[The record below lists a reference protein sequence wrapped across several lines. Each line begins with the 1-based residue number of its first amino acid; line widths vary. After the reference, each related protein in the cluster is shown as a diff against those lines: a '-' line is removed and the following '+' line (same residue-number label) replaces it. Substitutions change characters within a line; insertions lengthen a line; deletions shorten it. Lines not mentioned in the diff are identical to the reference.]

1 MSCCCCSTPTTSCR
15 TSTGSGA
22 SSLSLADDVV
32 AADCLFGAWR
42 RGDPAITRLCGLIGG
57 TDPLAVEL
65 GFADRWAVHLGRWTG
80 MPVVEEEDRGEALLV
95 RIDPARPPPMG
106 SNGFLV
112 RRDAVLKTVYRP
124 FVHSDVVG
132 DLAELGWRFARV
144 RDSIVHHYA
153 PDLRAFTRK
162 AFRRARRTAV
172 GVPQQRRGFRPP
184 VPRAMGLAISSWLL
198 VGPSLRAL
206 RGFRTK
212 PDPAWALYPI
222 AYAITTA
229 AYAVEMLRAV
239 LLRGHMRVPRSRL
252 GRGDEPRLRDYRGLV
267 SVVMPAYNESG
278 LLAGHLAETVSALE
292 RIGCRYELIIVDDG
306 SDDDTRAIARD
317 AAGANRYVTVVGL
330 DRNSG
335 KGIALIHGAN
345 VVRGDL
351 VLFVDAD
358 LEVHPRQLSIL
369 YETLIRE
376 RADVVIG
383 SKLHPRARIEYPSGR
398 RVLSIGYYILVRL
411 LFGLPVRDTQT
422 GLKLYKREVLDR
434 VVPRLVVKRYAHD
447 LEVLVNA
454 HRLGYRIAEAP
465 VVVTRERGYPRIGP
479 TDVREVA
486 QDTLAIWYRTYV
498 LHYYD
503 RHATDPAGAPRAD
516 AMKAIKDTTVV
527 REPEPS
533 ADETPPVTRER
544 V

>member
-1 MSCCCCSTPTTSCR
+1 
-15 TSTGSGA
+15 
-22 SSLSLADDVV
+22 
-32 AADCLFGAWR
+32 
-42 RGDPAITRLCGLIGG
+42 
-57 TDPLAVEL
+57 
-65 GFADRWAVHLGRWTG
+65 
-80 MPVVEEEDRGEALLV
+80 
-95 RIDPARPPPMG
+95 
-106 SNGFLV
+106 
-112 RRDAVLKTVYRP
+112 
-124 FVHSDVVG
+124 
-132 DLAELGWRFARV
+132 
-144 RDSIVHHYA
+144 
-153 PDLRAFTRK
+153 
-162 AFRRARRTAV
+162 
-172 GVPQQRRGFRPP
+172 
-184 VPRAMGLAISSWLL
+184 
-198 VGPSLRAL
+198 
-206 RGFRTK
+206 
-212 PDPAWALYPI
+212 
-222 AYAITTA
+222 
-229 AYAVEMLRAV
+229 
-239 LLRGHMRVPRSRL
+239 
-252 GRGDEPRLRDYRGLV
+252 
-267 SVVMPAYNESG
+267 MPAYNESG
-278 LLAGHLAETVSALE
+278 LLAGHLAEAVSALE

-306 SDDDTRAIARD
+306 SDDDTRAIAHD
-317 AAGANRYVTVVGL
+317 AAGANRHVTVVGL

-369 YETLIRE
+369 YETLVRE

-398 RVLSIGYYILVRL
+398 RVLSIGYYVLVRL

-503 RHATDPAGAPRAD
+503 RHATDPSRGPPAD
-516 AMKAIKDTTVV
+516 AMKAIKDATVV

-544 V
+544 VR